1 MVMTKFGDLLSGDVP
16 VLLHFYLKDSAIS
29 EQMHHVLKEVAN
41 HFGDKARIVEVN
53 AESNRDLVRAL
64 QVSSL
69 PDLIIYKDGE
79 MHWRKQGS
87 QTSDSL
93 RSVLEKYTT
102 S

>member
-1 MVMTKFGDLLSGDVP
+1 MTKFGDLLSGDVP
-16 VLLHFYLKDSAIS
+16 VLLHFYLKDNAIS

-79 MHWRKQGS
+79 MQWRKQGS
-87 QTSDSL
+87 PTSDSL
-93 RSVLEKYTT
+93 RSVLEKHTT